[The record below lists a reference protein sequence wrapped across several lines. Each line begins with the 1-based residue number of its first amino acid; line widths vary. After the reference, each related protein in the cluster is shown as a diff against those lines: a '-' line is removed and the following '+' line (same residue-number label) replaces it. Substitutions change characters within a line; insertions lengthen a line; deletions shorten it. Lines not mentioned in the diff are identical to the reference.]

1 MGETMRAGR
10 LVELGR
16 VEFEEA
22 PSDPPQAGELLVHSR
37 FASICGSDLHG
48 VQYGVELP
56 PPPWPPGYPGHEGI
70 GHVVESRAEGFEEGD
85 LVLAVPNAAIGRCMA
100 EYQRLQAVTA
110 VKIDAAIDVP
120 LQQLL
125 MAQQLGTVIFA
136 LRRYPTDVAGKT
148 VVVLGQGS
156 AGLFFTHLLKKAGAA
171 RVIVADLSDARLAI
185 SPHFGADVM
194 INAATDDVRAAV
206 LDLTGGKGADH
217 LVEAVGTRQ
226 TLALS
231 IELVAPD
238 TKMLWFGL
246 PDTADSVPISFQ
258 KFFRKRLTAQTVY
271 GAQFEPGLV
280 SFRAALDQI
289 VRGDIDVT
297 PLLSHV
303 LPVEQVSK
311 AFELAHSRDEN
322 AIKVSVSF

>member
-16 VEFEEA
+16 VEFEEV
-22 PSDPPQAGELLVHSR
+22 PIDPAQPGELLVHSR

-70 GHVVESRAEGFEEGD
+70 GHVVESRADGFDEGD

-110 VKIDAAIDVP
+110 VKIDPAPDLP
-120 LQQLL
+120 LQHLL

-156 AGLFFTHLLKKAGAA
+156 AGLFFCHLLKKAGAA
-171 RVIVADLSDARLAI
+171 RVIVADLSQARLDV
-185 SPHFGADVM
+185 SPHFGADVT
-194 INAATDDVRAAV
+194 INAAEDDVRAAV

-217 LVEAVGTRQ
+217 LVEAVGSRQ

-238 TKMLWFGL
+238 SKMLWFGL
-246 PDTADSVPISFQ
+246 PDTTDTVPISFQ

-280 SFRAALDQI
+280 SFRVALDQI
-289 VRGDIDVT
+289 ARGDIDVS

-303 LPVEQVSK
+303 LPVEQVSR
-311 AFELAHSRDEN
+311 AFELAHSREEN